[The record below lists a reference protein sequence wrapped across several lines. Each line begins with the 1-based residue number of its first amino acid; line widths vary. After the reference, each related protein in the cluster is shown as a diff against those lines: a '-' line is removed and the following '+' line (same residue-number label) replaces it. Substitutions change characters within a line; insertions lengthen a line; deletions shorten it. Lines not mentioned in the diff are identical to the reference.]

1 MLEGTNTDLNIAQT
15 IQVYTKGT
23 KAWFPDKEEG
33 WVSASC
39 ISNKTEGD
47 KIIITF
53 EDDTDNTKV

>member
-1 MLEGTNTDLNIAQT
+1 MLEGTNVELNIAQA

-39 ISNKTEGD
+39 ISNKTEAD
-47 KIIITF
+47 KVIITF
-53 EDDTDNTKV
+53 EDENDNTKV